1 MIVSPV
7 RGSPV
12 RHYGRSLG
20 VAIVALAI
28 AGSVRA
34 QSREGYILGEEKRLE
49 MVVHI
54 FGEVARP
61 GEYRVP
67 DNTDVLQ
74 LISKAGGPNEF
85 SKLNGVTVT
94 RARPQG
100 PAPAAGTDGHEAS
113 AQRILRVDLD
123 AYLKKSSGVTLP
135 VLQPGDVVVV
145 PRNTF
150 SKWKSVAGI
159 LRDVS
164 VVASAYFLYLRAVK
178 N

>member
-1 MIVSPV
+1 MFVATVRESPV
-7 RGSPV
+7 QRW
-12 RHYGRSLG
+12 GRAFLL
-20 VAIVALAI
+20 AIVALAM
-28 AGSVRA
+28 AVPARA

-100 PAPAAGTDGHEAS
+100 PALASGTDGHEGAD
-113 AQRILRVDLD
+113 QRILRVNLD
-123 AYLKKSSGVTLP
+123 AYLKKGSAVTLP

-150 SKWKSVAGI
+150 SKWKSVAGV